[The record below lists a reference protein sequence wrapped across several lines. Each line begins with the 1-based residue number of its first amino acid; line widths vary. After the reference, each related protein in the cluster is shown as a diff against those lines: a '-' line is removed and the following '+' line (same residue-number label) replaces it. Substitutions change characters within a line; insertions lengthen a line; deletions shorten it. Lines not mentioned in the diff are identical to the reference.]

1 VTIINPGLNRPYE
14 ALPDHQNIRTAH
26 GWTPWWVAMTHE
38 GQDAD
43 QPEFKPLE
51 VEHHPERVLEGD
63 ASQCWFIRWRIM
75 SGGIR
80 QCVRVGA
87 GKRVVLRVP
96 FHVWCSQSDNPQ
108 ADDGELYVRV
118 GIDSHGRTDPRA
130 DDVVWS
136 NWVRGTNDWTAISLS
151 TIAEADEVTLYVQ
164 GWNKWSLSHNDVYVD
179 DIEFEVE
186 GEEPGPSP
194 DVVRVEVTG
203 PDGGPVLVRIESPS
217 LLDRLRAFFR

>member
-1 VTIINPGLNRPYE
+1 
-14 ALPDHQNIRTAH
+14 
-26 GWTPWWVAMTHE
+26 
-38 GQDAD
+38 
-43 QPEFKPLE
+43 
-51 VEHHPERVLEGD
+51 
-63 ASQCWFIRWRIM
+63 M

-136 NWVRGTNDWTAISLS
+136 NWVRGGRFGFCVKATATGHCLRPCH
-151 TIAEADEVTLYVQ
+151 
-164 GWNKWSLSHNDVYVD
+164 SHHV
-179 DIEFEVE
+179 
-186 GEEPGPSP
+186 
-194 DVVRVEVTG
+194 
-203 PDGGPVLVRIESPS
+203 PVG
-217 LLDRLRAFFR
+217 